1 MNQLMLFEKNE
12 QAVVSSRVIAERFG
26 KEHKNVVRDVEKIV
40 YEISSKLSV
49 SYVMPATYRDS
60 MNRKQ
65 TEYLLTR
72 DGFSLLVMGFTG
84 PGALQ
89 WKIKYIEAFN
99 RMEQI
104 IRERQTSEWLIT
116 RRQGKLCRRNETDA
130 IAQLIPYAEKQGSR
144 NMAKQAYTIYT
155 KLVHSLVGIEAGQR
169 DRVPFKTLSTIM
181 FLEDI
186 IQHTILEG
194 IEQGVYYKEIY
205 SRRKANGEQFVCFA
219 YLPSLSA

>member
-1 MNQLMLFEKNE
+1 
-12 QAVVSSRVIAERFG
+12 
-26 KEHKNVVRDVEKIV
+26 
-40 YEISSKLSV
+40 
-49 SYVMPATYRDS
+49 
-60 MNRKQ
+60 
-65 TEYLLTR
+65 
-72 DGFSLLVMGFTG
+72 
-84 PGALQ
+84 
-89 WKIKYIEAFN
+89 
-99 RMEQI
+99 
-104 IRERQTSEWLIT
+104 
-116 RRQGKLCRRNETDA
+116 
-130 IAQLIPYAEKQGSR
+130 
-144 NMAKQAYTIYT
+144 MAKQAYTIYT